1 MLLVLVIAC
10 TPAPDSLGVYKS
22 GPNAIVRGAREG
34 TLQVWGA
41 EGTLSRIPSPG
52 PDGTS
57 LLGEAGPLWIV
68 TRDVPAP
75 PKATPV
81 QAALIESFGYQLK
94 GVVGAQG
101 TNLVDPAQSG
111 GVWVRSAIK
120 VRRHLAPPVYLV
132 GAARDDLGV
141 GKVGGPEDTRTGD
154 GCTAVV
160 AVLDAQGANVLAS
173 APVPDATAIC
183 AAPGVLGPVDRD
195 GDGGTDFMVYGSH
208 GAKAFRAWFELT
220 EQNGL
225 VAGPTD
231 RWEGI
236 P

>member
-1 MLLVLVIAC
+1 MLLAFVIAC
-10 TPAPDSLGVYKS
+10 TPAPEPLGVYRS
-22 GPNAIVRGAREG
+22 GPNAIVRGAR
-34 TLQVWGA
+34 TAPVKVWGA
-41 EGTLSRIPSPG
+41 DGTLERIPSAG
-52 PDGTS
+52 AAGTT
-57 LLGEAGPLWIV
+57 LLGAAGPLWIV
-68 TRDVPAP
+68 DHDVPAP
-75 PKATPV
+75 PKAAPV
-81 QAALIESFGYQLK
+81 QAALIETFGYQLK
-94 GVVGAQG
+94 AIVGAQG

-120 VRRHLAPPVYLV
+120 VRRHLAPPVYVV

-154 GCTAVV
+154 GCTAVL
-160 AVLDAQGANVLAS
+160 AVFDAQGAAVLAS

-195 GDGGTDFMVYGSH
+195 GDGGTDLLVYGTH
-208 GAKAFRAWFELT
+208 GDKAFRAWFELT
-220 EQNGL
+220 EQSQL
-225 VAGPTD
+225 VAGPKD